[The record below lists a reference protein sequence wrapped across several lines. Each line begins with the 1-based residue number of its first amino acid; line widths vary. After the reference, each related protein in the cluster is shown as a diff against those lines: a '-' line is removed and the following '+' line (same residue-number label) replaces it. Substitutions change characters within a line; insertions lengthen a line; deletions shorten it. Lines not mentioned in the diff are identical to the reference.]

1 MSPDIEIPPANRQTL
16 HRERNHPMKRQHKA
30 LALLVVAALAV
41 AACGGDDDDDT
52 ATSGNGGEGGSEQ
65 PADGPAIKIG
75 AQDFGESAILSSIYD
90 QALDDAGFNSDV
102 AEVGGFRDLLF
113 AAFESGD
120 VNLAPEYVA
129 SELNFLQAG
138 AATSDVDESLG
149 KLQPLLAEKGL
160 TALDPSEA
168 VDNNVFVMTK
178 DKSEE
183 LGITSLSDL
192 AEKGADLKLGAPQDC
207 EENAFCLPGLKEVY
221 GLDMSSNFT
230 PLDAGV
236 IATSLNEDAIDVAV
250 LFSTDGKLADED
262 WVVLDDDKNLAAAD
276 NIVPVLTKELVDSYG
291 EDLTSVLND
300 ISAALTTDDLIE
312 MNKRYDID
320 HDDPEDIAADWL
332 SDNKIGE

>member
-1 MSPDIEIPPANRQTL
+1 MR
-16 HRERNHPMKRQHKA
+16 RQHKA
-30 LALLVVAALAV
+30 LALLAVVALSA
-41 AACGGDDDDDT
+41 AACGGDDDDDA
-52 ATSGNGGEGGSEQ
+52 ATSGGDNGGDSAEV
-65 PADGPAIKIG
+65 PDGPAIKIG
-75 AQDFGESAILSSIYD
+75 AQDFGESAILASIYD
-90 QALDDAGFNSDV
+90 QALDGAGFTSDV

-129 SELNFLQAG
+129 SELNFLEAG
-138 AATSDVDESLG
+138 SATNDVDESLE
-149 KLQPLLAEKGL
+149 KLQPLLEAKGL
-160 TALDPSEA
+160 VALEPSEA
-168 VDNNVFVMTK
+168 VDNNIFVMTK
-178 DKSEE
+178 DRADE
-183 LGITSLSDL
+183 LGIESLSDL

-207 EENAFCLPGLKEVY
+207 EENAFCLPGLEETY
-221 GLDMSSNFT
+221 GLDMSGNFV

-236 IATSLNEDAIDVAV
+236 IATSLNEGAVDVAV
-250 LFSTDGKLADED
+250 LFSTDGRLADED
-262 WVVLDDDKNLAAAD
+262 WVVLEDDKNLAAAD